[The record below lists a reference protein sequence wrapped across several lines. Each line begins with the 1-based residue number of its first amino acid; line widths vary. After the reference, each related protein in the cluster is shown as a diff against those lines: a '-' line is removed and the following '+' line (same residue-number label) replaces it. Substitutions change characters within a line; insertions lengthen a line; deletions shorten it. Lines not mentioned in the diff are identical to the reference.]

1 MTTPAQLKPHP
12 TQHSGKVVL
21 ADARAVPPA
30 GLISRLSPPPAPVS
44 PFDPFADGQRTASPA
59 RGRALASAVGTV
71 ETVRSPA
78 QRTGRGARLVAAVTV
93 TLAVVGGL
101 GWIGQGTHP
110 RFPTNTVVVQVGAGE
125 TIWDVAR
132 RVAPRSDQR
141 DVVER
146 IRQLNQIVGSAVSPG
161 QQLQVPDGR

>member
-59 RGRALASAVGTV
+59 RGRALTGTAD
-71 ETVRSPA
+71 RSRSTA
-78 QRTGRGARLVAAVTV
+78 GSRRYRNAGRGRRL
-93 TLAVVGGL
+93 GL
-101 GWIGQGTHP
+101 DRAGHP
-110 RFPTNTVVVQVGAGE
+110 
-125 TIWDVAR
+125 
-132 RVAPRSDQR
+132 
-141 DVVER
+141 
-146 IRQLNQIVGSAVSPG
+146 SP
-161 QQLQVPDGR
+161 VPDQHGSSPSGS